1 MPRPFRT
8 DPNRAARER
17 SSVMAIDLGAIAV
30 NGARDPVHGAMA
42 SACLPGEKHLQTGTA
57 RLQDLLP
64 FVFKQA

>member
-1 MPRPFRT
+1 
-8 DPNRAARER
+8 
-17 SSVMAIDLGAIAV
+17 MAIDLGAIAV

-64 FVFKQA
+64 YVFKQA

>member
-1 MPRPFRT
+1 
-8 DPNRAARER
+8 NRAARER
-17 SSVMAIDLGAIAV
+17 SSGLFQVMAIDLGAIAV